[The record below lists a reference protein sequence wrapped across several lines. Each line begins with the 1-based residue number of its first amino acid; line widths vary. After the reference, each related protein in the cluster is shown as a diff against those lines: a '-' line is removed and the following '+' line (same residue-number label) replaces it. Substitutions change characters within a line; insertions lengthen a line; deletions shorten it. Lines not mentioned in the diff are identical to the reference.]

1 MTSANFSEKANFI
14 WQVAD
19 DTPCVSGALKG
30 QEYGDAEQYAIGQSR
45 LEK

>member
-1 MTSANFSEKANFI
+1 MTDNFQGKANFR

-19 DTPCVSGALKG
+19 NTLCVSGALKG